1 MAPPVEKFI
10 SRMRA
15 MGVGDG
21 YRVVIYDSLGLFSA
35 ARAWWLF
42 RLFGKEDVAVFYRR
56 VSASVVY
63 RAFIVIFVSLGLVI
77 LLTGILTVI
86 EPFPF
91 LELFF
96 EVISAFST
104 VGLSTGITSL
114 LSSEGKVLLVVAMF
128 IGRIGTLTLIL
139 SLMLRRRRGKYQ
151 YLKGKFRIG

>member
-1 MAPPVEKFI
+1 MTIFMFIGSAPGSTGGGIRTSTFGIAV
-10 SRMRA
+10 
-15 MGVGDG
+15 
-21 YRVVIYDSLGLFSA
+21 A
-35 ARAWWLF
+35 AVWALIV
-42 RLFGKEDVAVFYRR
+42 GKEDVAVFYRR

>member
-1 MAPPVEKFI
+1 MTDLL
-10 SRMRA
+10 
-15 MGVGDG
+15 GV
-21 YRVVIYDSLGLFSA
+21 VS
-35 ARAWWLF
+35 
-42 RLFGKEDVAVFYRR
+42 
-56 VSASVVY
+56 VSATYS
-63 RAFIVIFVSLGLVI
+63 RRGSAILSFVTSLVI